1 MTNAFRLAWRH
12 LCFHKLRTAILILC
26 LTLTLALPLC
36 LKFLVE
42 HFQTQLRSRASSTP
56 LIVGAPGSQFDLAI
70 STLYFDAEPPPSV
83 TMETTRYIND
93 SGLATAIPLHVRFS
107 AKKFPIVGT
116 TLEYFSFRDS
126 RIMEGTPLRRLGDCI
141 LGSTVA
147 NELGLKPDD
156 RLMSDPEN
164 VFDLAG
170 SYPLNMR
177 VVGILAPSNT
187 PDDRVV
193 FVDIGSA
200 WIIEGIGHGHQG
212 LESEN
217 DDNLIL
223 RKTENNVTASAAVVQ
238 YTEITDKNLASFHFH
253 GKPSDFPVTSV
264 IAVPPDEASGTKL
277 MGRFLSDDSKARIVE
292 PPEVVEQLLAI
303 VFKVKKFF
311 DAAAWLLG
319 IVTLLFLVLVTLLT
333 LRLRKREM
341 QTMFKLGCSKGTIAQ
356 LQLAEIAIVLGASLF
371 LAGGIAL
378 GIRQFGA
385 ELIRSLVV

>member
-36 LKFLVE
+36 LKFLVDR
-42 HFQTQLRSRASSTP
+42 FQTQLRSRAASTP

-70 STLYFDAEPPPSV
+70 STLYFDAKPPPSV
-83 TMETTRYIND
+83 TMETTEYIND
-93 SGLATAIPLHVRFS
+93 SGLATAIPMHVRFRT
-107 AKKFPIVGT
+107 KKFPIVGT
-116 TLEYFSFRDS
+116 TLEYFTFRES
-126 RIMEGTPLRRLGDCI
+126 RIMTGTPLRRLGDCV
-141 LGSTVA
+141 LGATVA
-147 NELGLKPDD
+147 AELGLKPDD

-177 VVGILAPSNT
+177 VVGILAPSDT
-187 PDDRVV
+187 PDDQAV

-223 RKTENNVTASAAVVQ
+223 KKTEKNVTASAAVIQ
-238 YTEITDKNLASFHFH
+238 YTEITEENLSSFHFH
-253 GKPSDFPVTSV
+253 GKPADFPVTSV

-277 MGRFLSDDSKARIVE
+277 MGRFISDDSKVRIVE
-292 PPEVVEQLLAI
+292 PPEDVEQLLAI

-356 LQLAEIAIVLGASLF
+356 LQLAEIAIVLGVSLLF
-371 LAGGIAL
+371 AVGIAAL
-378 GIRQFGA
+378 VQQFGT
-385 ELIRSLVV
+385 EVLRRVLV